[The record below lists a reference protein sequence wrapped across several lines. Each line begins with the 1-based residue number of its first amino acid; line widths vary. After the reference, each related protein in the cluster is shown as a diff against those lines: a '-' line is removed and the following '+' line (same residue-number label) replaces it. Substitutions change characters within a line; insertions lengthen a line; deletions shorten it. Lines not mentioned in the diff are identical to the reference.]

1 MKRIKIIKS
10 NLGIILI
17 VILSSVLNFVN
28 LNIEGYSNTYY
39 SSAVKSMTLSLKN
52 FFFVSFDP
60 AGFVSIDKPPIGFW
74 LEAISA
80 KIFGFNSIGILLP
93 EAIAGVISVIL
104 IYIIVKRSFGNISA
118 LISALTLAITPVFVA
133 VSRNNTIDNILL
145 MTLLLACLA
154 LLKAAEKGKVKLL
167 LISFILVG
175 IGFNI
180 KMLEAYLVIPAI
192 YITYLLATNVSIKK
206 KIIHFAIGTV
216 VLIAVSLSWAIV
228 VDLVPASARPFVD
241 SSTNNTVMEL
251 ILGHNGS
258 ERLSFSSNAQ
268 NGGAPSF
275 GGQQASNAHQPP
287 NNSSNKNSSDNN
299 KVNMSSKMGN
309 ENPPSGNM
317 PNGNIGFGGGNQGS
331 QLTGS
336 FGGETTQGFARLFSK
351 NMLSDQ
357 IVWFIP
363 LALFGI
369 LAAFLKEKLTFKLD
383 NDRKQQIM
391 LWTMWFVPVFIY
403 FSFNTGTFHPYYLTM
418 LAPPIAALAGIGLT
432 EMWNLYKEGGLK
444 SWLLPIALLANG
456 VVQLLMLSYFISSS
470 LIIIILIA
478 LLMIFTFVSSIILI
492 FLNLIKRKKEGVNN
506 LELLKVKKIFI
517 ITAFIGL
524 LFTPMVG
531 SGAVLFNELNGTIP
545 VAGLELLSESS
556 KGFVMA
562 GNNVSTN
569 SKLVQYLKANKTSSE
584 KYLLVVA
591 NSNSASDIIINSGE
605 SVMSL
610 GGFLGSDNIISLDEF
625 KQLAKNGEV
634 RFVMVSENGVQGG
647 NSSSSISAI
656 MNWVK
661 ANGKKV
667 ASSEYSNASSSGN
680 NMHGQNGSNG
690 QLYDLKAYTDSN
702 KGK

>member
-1 MKRIKIIKS
+1 
-10 NLGIILI
+10 
-17 VILSSVLNFVN
+17 
-28 LNIEGYSNTYY
+28 
-39 SSAVKSMTLSLKN
+39 
-52 FFFVSFDP
+52 
-60 AGFVSIDKPPIGFW
+60 
-74 LEAISA
+74 
-80 KIFGFNSIGILLP
+80 
-93 EAIAGVISVIL
+93 
-104 IYIIVKRSFGNISA
+104 
-118 LISALTLAITPVFVA
+118 
-133 VSRNNTIDNILL
+133 
-145 MTLLLACLA
+145 
-154 LLKAAEKGKVKLL
+154 
-167 LISFILVG
+167 
-175 IGFNI
+175 
-180 KMLEAYLVIPAI
+180 
-192 YITYLLATNVSIKK
+192 
-206 KIIHFAIGTV
+206 
-216 VLIAVSLSWAIV
+216 
-228 VDLVPASARPFVD
+228 
-241 SSTNNTVMEL
+241 
-251 ILGHNGS
+251 
-258 ERLSFSSNAQ
+258 
-268 NGGAPSF
+268 
-275 GGQQASNAHQPP
+275 
-287 NNSSNKNSSDNN
+287 
-299 KVNMSSKMGN
+299 
-309 ENPPSGNM
+309 
-317 PNGNIGFGGGNQGS
+317 
-331 QLTGS
+331 
-336 FGGETTQGFARLFSK
+336 
-351 NMLSDQ
+351 MLSDQ

-492 FLNLIKRKKEGVNN
+492 FLNLIKRNKEGVNN
-506 LELLKVKKIFI
+506 LELLKIKKIFI

-556 KGFVMA
+556 KGFGMA

-680 NMHGQNGSNG
+680 NMHGDNGSNG